1 MPCTMNLDE
10 ILRKDIKSSLT
21 KSGLLLFLA
30 GFLIFMGIITGEIFF
45 KKPYSTRDNY
55 ISELGVPVTPA
66 ASAPEISAKIF
77 NYSMIISGLMIMVA
91 TFFVQRVFKKLITV
105 IPLGLF
111 GAGILGVGIF
121 PGNVAP
127 WHGLFALLLFIAGGI
142 GAITSYRILSA
153 PLRYVF
159 IFLGILTLT
168 FLVGY
173 KYFIPSLGA
182 GGTERWLF
190 YPTIFW
196 LTGLGGYLLGIKDEY
211 KHISHVKPE

>member
-1 MPCTMNLDE
+1 MNIDE
-10 ILRKDIKSSLT
+10 IIRRDIRSSLT
-21 KSGLLLFLA
+21 NSGVLLFLA

-45 KKPYSTRDNY
+45 KKPFNTRDNY
-55 ISELGVPVTPA
+55 ISELGAPV
-66 ASAPEISAKIF
+66 APENIVSDPSARIF
-77 NYSMIISGLMIMVA
+77 NYSMIISGLMIMIA
-91 TFFVQRVFKKLITV
+91 TFFVQRVFKKLITT

-111 GAGILGVGIF
+111 GTGILGVGIF
-121 PGNVAP
+121 PGNIAP

-153 PLRYVF
+153 PLRYVY
-159 IFLGILTLT
+159 IFLGIVTLT
-168 FLVGY
+168 FLIAY
-173 KYFIPSLGA
+173 KYFIPYLGV

-190 YPTIFW
+190 YPTLFW